1 MKWSMTKALH
11 YFFLVGVKQEL
22 KLWIPCFRSLVRPDN
37 GIKRGSTDLKSQLF
51 ARSVDF
57 INQELIELFYFYQD

>member
-1 MKWSMTKALH
+1 MDTVLQV
-11 YFFLVGVKQEL
+11 FG
-22 KLWIPCFRSLVRPDN
+22 RPDD